1 MHFIVQLGNNNFDSE
16 LCPHQR
22 AMMQRNIGSSNIPT
36 KQNIPLGNVQPT
48 LTLKFNSGPIEN
60 LPKQFVSAM
69 RTLFDLMDDK
79 RTGFVRLSD
88 IEQRWQDDGAK
99 GLPHGVIECLSKV
112 TPLNGMLSFERFCA
126 GLKICLLRNQNDSNK
141 MRQSMINKN
150 DCNSSDKKLQ
160 RPPSAPLLDL
170 ENSFSASTQW
180 NSNNTAAVRP
190 NNAIPV
196 QRTLSLP
203 KLCPEKDGDNITP
216 EPYIIPSFAPPKPPR
231 TALVMG
237 NGVTN
242 INNLDRFDKAEIRH
256 ALQNWQMGILM
267 NEMDNKDKK
276 HTVTQ
281 LNRGAADGQP
291 QNNLFQKKTNVR
303 RREPRRHTLQNGID
317 YNLLKKLKQLEQEKV
332 TKILT
337 ELHSL
342 LKSAF

>member
-1 MHFIVQLGNNNFDSE
+1 
-16 LCPHQR
+16 
-22 AMMQRNIGSSNIPT
+22 MMQRNIGLSNIPT
-36 KQNIPLGNVQPT
+36 KANIPLGNVQPT

-69 RTLFDLMDDK
+69 RTLFEIMDDK
-79 RTGFVRLSD
+79 KTGFVRLSD

-99 GLPHGVIECLSKV
+99 GLPHGVIECLRKV
-112 TPLNGMLSFERFCA
+112 TPNGMLTFERFCA
-126 GLKICLLRNQNDSNK
+126 GLKMCLLRNQNETNK
-141 MRQSMINKN
+141 TRQSLSHNN
-150 DCNSSDKKLQ
+150 DINSSDKKLQ

-170 ENSFSASTQW
+170 ENAISSSTQW

-196 QRTLSLP
+196 QRTISLP
-203 KLCPEKDGDNITP
+203 KLCPEKDGDNTTP
-216 EPYIIPSFAPPKPPR
+216 EPYIIPSLYAPPKPPR

-276 HTVTQ
+276 YNVTQ
-281 LNRGAADGQP
+281 LNRGTADGQP
-291 QNNLFQKKTNVR
+291 QSNLFQKKTIVR

-332 TKILT
+332 REKAENLYV
-337 ELHSL
+337 
-342 LKSAF
+342 KWP